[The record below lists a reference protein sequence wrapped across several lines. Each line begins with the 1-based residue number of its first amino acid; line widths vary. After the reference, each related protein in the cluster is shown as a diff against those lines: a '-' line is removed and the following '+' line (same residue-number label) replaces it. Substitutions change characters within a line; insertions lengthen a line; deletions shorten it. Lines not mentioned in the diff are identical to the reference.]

1 MRFFSS
7 NCKTNAVSAPIIYLA
22 LLFLSS
28 YSLPGS
34 GMNARV
40 ETRLE
45 MAGTWQQNNERCIPP
60 PRNKSYSYKMTV
72 ELSDNTLRVHITSNN
87 GHGER
92 QSDFTYEIGGK
103 ELVYI
108 GADGDEFH
116 SAVHWEGDA
125 LVFDIVEHERGRLI
139 RSRDTWTLID
149 SGKSLQRV
157 RESPDERSK
166 VVYVLERA

>member
-1 MRFFSS
+1 MHFFSLK
-7 NCKTNAVSAPIIYLA
+7 CKTSAPNASIIYFA

-28 YSLPGS
+28 YSLLGS
-34 GMNARV
+34 GMDARV
-40 ETRLE
+40 ETRLQ
-45 MAGTWQQNNERCIPP
+45 MAGTWQQNNERCVPP

-72 ELSDNTLRVHITSNN
+72 ELSDNILRVHITSNN

-108 GADGDEFH
+108 GSDGDEFH
-116 SAVHWEGDA
+116 ATVHWDGDS
-125 LVFDIVEHERGRLI
+125 LVFEIVEHEGVRLI
-139 RSRDTWTLID
+139 RSQDTWTLID

-166 VVYVLERA
+166 VVYVLERV